1 MLDVKQMFNTSI
13 RVQGERISMLRF
25 ADIVP
30 FAESEVIW
38 RNYEWY
44 REIIKRGNQE

>member
-1 MLDVKQMFNTSI
+1 MHDIFNGFLMLGVKQMFNTSI

-30 FAESEVIW
+30 FTESEVKL
-38 RNYEWY
+38 E
-44 REIIKRGNQE
+44 K